1 MPSIDVY
8 LDQICGRLAVN
19 PAVAEN
25 IREELRSHL
34 EEAIATYEAIGASPT
49 EATEHAVARFGQSAR
64 LFAYLDE
71 VHRREC
77 RWALRLKGAAA
88 GLLFGCLLG
97 LLLPF
102 VRRLGLFS
110 PLFSAAPEGPRVLPL
125 LNGALMGAF
134 IGSLAITRG
143 GLVVGWLLGSLVWL
157 VECTVSWVTGTMT
170 DSYLPTQS
178 MTVFDGLLLSPVIG
192 GFFSAAVGLSSAAL
206 VSLTSRPRAQ
216 IR

>member
-1 MPSIDVY
+1 M
-8 LDQICGRLAVN
+8 
-19 PAVAEN
+19 
-25 IREELRSHL
+25 
-34 EEAIATYEAIGASPT
+34 
-49 EATEHAVARFGQSAR
+49 EH
-64 LFAYLDE
+64 
-71 VHRREC
+71 
-77 RWALRLKGAAA
+77 
-88 GLLFGCLLG
+88 
-97 LLLPF
+97 P
-102 VRRLGLFS
+102 RLGVGLHS
-110 PLFSAAPEGPRVLPL
+110 VDHQQA
-125 LNGALMGAF
+125 GAGQHRA
-134 IGSLAITRG
+134 GGRGRG